1 MRRMWVNWLAIAL
14 LPLAV
19 VACALPRSSATPTPS
34 GSPGVESASP
44 SPAVSESPTP
54 SPAVSESPTPRGEI
68 DSLEKARAAWAS
80 SGINN
85 YDFTITRQCFCIEEY
100 AGPFTVRVRD
110 GVSTVTRSS
119 DGSAVDPDVLKQ
131 LPVSAEELF
140 QFAEERKDQASFR
153 VEFDQATGL
162 PLSVWSDPI
171 PEAADDELGVE
182 VSGFTAAP

>member
-1 MRRMWVNWLAIAL
+1 MKRIRLNWIAIAL
-14 LPLAV
+14 LSLTLAACASPLASV
-19 VACALPRSSATPTPS
+19 TPS
-34 GSPGVESASP
+34 TT
-44 SPAVSESPTP
+44 PA
-54 SPAVSESPTPRGEI
+54 GEI
-68 DSLEKARAAWAS
+68 DTLDEARTAWAS

-85 YDFTITRQCFCIEEY
+85 YDFTITRQCFCMEEY
-100 AGPFTVRVRD
+100 VGPFTVRVRD

-140 QFAEERKDQASFR
+140 QFAEERQEQASFR
-153 VEFDQATGL
+153 VTYDQTTGL

-171 PEAADDELGVE
+171 PEAADDELGVL

>member
-54 SPAVSESPTPRGEI
+54 RGEI

-80 SGINN
+80 GGTAN
-85 YDFTITRQCFCIEEY
+85 YDFVISRQCFCLVEY
-100 AGPFTVRVRD
+100 VGPFTVRVRS
-110 GVSTVTRSS
+110 GASTVSYSS
-119 DGSAVDPDVLKQ
+119 DGSAVDPDVLRQ

-140 QFAEERKDQASFR
+140 QFAEYRQDQTSFR

-162 PLSVWSDPI
+162 PLSIWSDPI
-171 PEAADDELGVE
+171 PEAADDELGVL